1 MTRKI
6 FLSITLISVAAVAMT
21 IALITGLLS
30 RSYRTHVKE
39 QLRDEGIIIAS
50 GVEMNGGKF
59 LDSTDFGDLR
69 VTWISSGGRVIFD
82 TDKDPTAMDSHSQ
95 REEVKEAFSSGEGSA
110 VRYSDTIRTT
120 SLNYAKKLADGSVI
134 RVSTDHFSFIN
145 GLASVLQPLMMI
157 LAAAA
162 LLGLLAAITVSKRIV
177 KPINSI
183 DLDRPDISGSYRELS
198 PLLTK
203 LSAQNKRAG
212 RQVEELRRSRE
223 QFSLI
228 TESMSEGLIIAG
240 SKGNILACNSGASR
254 LLGAEPPADGASIF
268 TLNSSEPFR
277 RCIQDAMGGKRSEL
291 ILSTEGCDRQIIAS
305 PSSGVTGVTGIV
317 VFIIDVTERQ
327 QLETLRRE
335 FTSNVS
341 HELKTPLTTIYGISD
356 MLANG
361 IVRQEDIERFGG
373 EIRSEAQ
380 RMISLI
386 NDIVSLSKLD
396 EDSVPRQDEE
406 VDLYDLAQQV
416 LSRLRSNAD
425 GKQLTLSLT
434 GEHVKF
440 FGNKTVLDE
449 IIMNLCDN
457 AVKYN
462 VSGGAVEVKISHIP
476 TKARITVSDT
486 GTGIPPGDLDR
497 IFERFYRVDKSRSR
511 KIGGT
516 GLGLSIVKH
525 GVSYLGGA
533 VRAESVPGKG
543 SVFTVELPTLPRKK

>member
-203 LSAQNKRAG
+203 LS
-212 RQVEELRRSRE
+212 
-223 QFSLI
+223 
-228 TESMSEGLIIAG
+228 
-240 SKGNILACNSGASR
+240 
-254 LLGAEPPADGASIF
+254 
-268 TLNSSEPFR
+268 
-277 RCIQDAMGGKRSEL
+277 
-291 ILSTEGCDRQIIAS
+291 
-305 PSSGVTGVTGIV
+305 
-317 VFIIDVTERQ
+317 
-327 QLETLRRE
+327 
-335 FTSNVS
+335 
-341 HELKTPLTTIYGISD
+341 
-356 MLANG
+356 
-361 IVRQEDIERFGG
+361 
-373 EIRSEAQ
+373 
-380 RMISLI
+380 
-386 NDIVSLSKLD
+386 
-396 EDSVPRQDEE
+396 
-406 VDLYDLAQQV
+406 
-416 LSRLRSNAD
+416 
-425 GKQLTLSLT
+425 
-434 GEHVKF
+434 
-440 FGNKTVLDE
+440 
-449 IIMNLCDN
+449 
-457 AVKYN
+457 
-462 VSGGAVEVKISHIP
+462 
-476 TKARITVSDT
+476 
-486 GTGIPPGDLDR
+486 
-497 IFERFYRVDKSRSR
+497 
-511 KIGGT
+511 
-516 GLGLSIVKH
+516 
-525 GVSYLGGA
+525 
-533 VRAESVPGKG
+533 
-543 SVFTVELPTLPRKK
+543 